1 MRPLGTGLMIGG
13 FVLGVGVG
21 AAIIG
26 APHFISLP
34 WIVSVG
40 LAKLTLLAAG
50 GLMGVGAVCH
60 RLATRD
66 DRRLLSEDVSKLR

>member
-1 MRPLGTGLMIGG
+1 MRRLGTALMIGG
-13 FVLGVGVG
+13 LLLGLGVGV
-21 AAIIG
+21 AIVVS
-26 APHFISLP
+26 PHFMALT

-60 RLATRD
+60 RLAAREK
-66 DRRLLSEDVSKLR
+66 RRQLSEDVFK